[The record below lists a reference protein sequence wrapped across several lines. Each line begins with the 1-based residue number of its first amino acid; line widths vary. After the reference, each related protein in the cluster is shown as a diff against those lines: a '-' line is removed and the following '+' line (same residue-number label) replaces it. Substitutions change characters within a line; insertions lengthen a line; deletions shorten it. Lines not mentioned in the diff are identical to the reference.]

1 MNQTII
7 LPVVNTIEENCIIQD
22 GIKYCENQPLSL
34 PIIGWSL
41 LGTVAMIAY
50 LFLLLWLDDEFDK
63 SPIFFLSGILAPII
77 ITGVTLILLG

>member
-22 GIKYCENQPLSL
+22 GTRYCEDQPVSPLVLGWS
-34 PIIGWSL
+34 IIG
-41 LGTVAMIAY
+41 TIALMAY
-50 LFLLLWLDDEFDK
+50 IFLLLWIDDRLDK
-63 SPIFFLSGILAPII
+63 SPIFFLFGVLAPII